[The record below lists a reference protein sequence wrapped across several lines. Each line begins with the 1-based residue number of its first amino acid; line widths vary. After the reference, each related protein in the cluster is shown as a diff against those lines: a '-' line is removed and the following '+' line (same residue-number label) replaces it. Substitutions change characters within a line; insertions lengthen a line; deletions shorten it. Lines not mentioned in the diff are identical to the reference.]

1 MLFKLIDPYKV
12 YISYPIILFPSVK
25 VYNNPQSRS
34 WSFECGFGN
43 SNFDRMSKGRM
54 NQDKF
59 TFV

>member
-1 MLFKLIDPYKV
+1 MLFKLVDPYQV
-12 YISYPIILFPSVK
+12 YKFYIISFPSVK

-34 WSFECGFGN
+34 GSLECGFWD